1 VSEIGSLDIW
11 KLELIWSLGYG
22 DWNFTVPRDPLL
34 NICIITS
41 SFPSGPSDIAQAP
54 FLIDFIK
61 GVKKRGHQVF
71 LFTQDRKEK
80 KENFLEGV
88 PILWFPWWKSTKPL
102 VSLNPMNPVDLFRIG
117 SLIYNGRKAILPL
130 VHKNKVHACLALWVL
145 PGGYFANY
153 AYRQTRMP
161 YSVWALGSDIYR
173 YGRNPFLYSVM
184 KRVIREAR
192 GVFAD
197 GFDLSRR
204 VEERFGRKCCFLATT
219 RKLHLEPKELNRFNK
234 PDKPDEPERPYSF
247 LFVGRME
254 RVKGIDLLLQ
264 SMAMLSEEKL
274 NVHLTI
280 VGKGSLEEWVRN
292 FIREK
297 RLGKWITLKENVD
310 DESLASLYTS
320 SQCVVI
326 PSRSESIPLVFS
338 EALHFNKDLIV
349 TDVGDMGSLGRQY
362 EAAWVVPPE
371 DPEALRETMRKRVGF
386 RDHPPIGNPPMIE
399 ENGKRGE
406 LKRLFDIETSVDRF
420 LADYK

>member
-1 VSEIGSLDIW
+1 M
-11 KLELIWSLGYG
+11 
-22 DWNFTVPRDPLL
+22 

-88 PILWFPWWKSTKPL
+88 SIQWFPWWKSTKPL

-130 VHKNKVHACLALWVL
+130 VHKNKINACLALWVL

-173 YGRNPFLYSVM
+173 YGGNPFLYSVM
-184 KRVIREAR
+184 KRVVREAR

-219 RKLHLEPKELNRFNK
+219 RKLNLEPKELNRLNK
-234 PDKPDEPERPYSF
+234 LDQPKELKKPNEPERPYSF

-280 VGKGSLEEWVRN
+280 VGKGSLEEWVRS
-292 FIREK
+292 FVHEK
-297 RLGKWITLKENVD
+297 RLGKSITLKGNVD

-371 DPEALRETMRKRVGF
+371 DPEALKEMMKRKVESREEGISPVLERK
-386 RDHPPIGNPPMIE
+386 E
-399 ENGKRGE
+399 E
-406 LKRLFDIETSVDRF
+406 LKRLFNIETSVERF
-420 LADYK
+420 LADYV